1 LGIEDVKGVQSF
13 NEGLPVEGTPPKP
26 KILHKIQCGQE
37 CETASSRATS
47 ETLEFWNLG
56 TLVLCNLEP
65 CVWLQPKLRTLAPAP
80 AGNLWNPVWGQERHK
95 WRMLSVPKQMF
106 SMLSKKTKLEK

>member
-1 LGIEDVKGVQSF
+1 MRRKGWPLQHGKNSEQNRNQVSRILKGLGIEDVKGIQSF

-26 KILHKIQCGQE
+26 KILQKIQCGQK

-65 CVWLQPKLRTLAPAP
+65 CV
-80 AGNLWNPVWGQERHK
+80 
-95 WRMLSVPKQMF
+95 
-106 SMLSKKTKLEK
+106 